1 MGVQVMDFSLSKE
14 QLLIQRMARDFAE
27 KYIEP
32 VAEQIDRENK
42 IPDDIL
48 EGLAELDLFGIP
60 FPEEY
65 GGADGGYDGYVLAME
80 QIGRVSG
87 GLAMTLSAHSLGL
100 SAISVF
106 GTEEQKQKYMVPGCK
121 GKHIVSFAFTEPGTG
136 SDPKQITTTAV
147 KDGDHY
153 IINGTKRFIS
163 NANWPGAIILFARDN
178 ESGKPSGFIIDK
190 GCEGYSISEPWD
202 KMGMHGGMLLDVYLK
217 DVKVPAEN
225 LLAGPGMGYPI
236 LQLGISFGK
245 VGVCS
250 TALGGMLAA
259 YEEGVKYAKEKMHRD
274 KPISRFQSI
283 QLKIADMAIK
293 YEAARWLTYRLG
305 YLANNM
311 KDPRQFAK
319 EAALAKTFVCDT
331 AVEVTRLAMDIHGS
345 YGLMNDYKISRIYR
359 DTIIGPQIEGVADMQ
374 RMIVAGLT
382 LAD

>member
-1 MGVQVMDFSLSKE
+1 
-14 QLLIQRMARDFAE
+14 
-27 KYIEP
+27 
-32 VAEQIDRENK
+32 
-42 IPDDIL
+42 
-48 EGLAELDLFGIP
+48 
-60 FPEEY
+60 
-65 GGADGGYDGYVLAME
+65 
-80 QIGRVSG
+80 
-87 GLAMTLSAHSLGL
+87 MTLSAHSLGL

>member
-1 MGVQVMDFSLSKE
+1 MDFSLSKE

-65 GGADGGYDGYVLAME
+65 GGAGGGYDGYVLAME
-80 QIGRVSG
+80 QLGRVSG
-87 GLAMTLSAHSLGL
+87 GIAMTLSAHSLGL

-163 NANWPGAIILFARDN
+163 NANWPGAIILFATDN

-236 LQLGISFGK
+236 LQLGISYGK
-245 VGVCS
+245 IGVCS

-259 YEEGVKYAKEKMHRD
+259 YEEGLKYAKEKMHRD